1 MMCGI
6 TGTPGTGKSM
16 IGDVL
21 SRRGHTVVHLTST
34 VGPYVTGE
42 DEERD
47 ARIVDTDRWAAEFRQ
62 VDGFVEG
69 HLAHYL
75 PCDKIVVLRC
85 RPDEL
90 KKRLAQRKYREAK
103 IRENAEAEA
112 LDVCLIETVGEF
124 DPPQIFELDTTGR
137 DAGYCADRIEGFF
150 RGDIPA
156 DFGHIDWSA
165 YLGVNPP

>member
-16 IGDVL
+16 IGCEL
-21 SRRGHTVVHLTST
+21 ARRGHTVVHLSDT

-47 ARIVDTDRWAAEFRQ
+47 ARIIEVDRWAAEFIL

-69 HLAHYL
+69 HMAHLL
-75 PCDKIVVLRC
+75 PCDRIVVLRC

-90 KKRLAQRKYREAK
+90 RARLAQRNYREAK
-103 IRENAEAEA
+103 IRENADAEA
-112 LDVCLIETVGEF
+112 LDVCLIETVEAF
-124 DPPQIFELDTTGR
+124 EPSQILELDTTGQN
-137 DAGYCADRIEGFF
+137 ALWCADRIIGFI
-150 RGDIPA
+150 RGEIPA
-156 DFGHIDWSA
+156 DFGHIDWSG
-165 YLGVNPP
+165 YLEAVP

>member
-16 IGDVL
+16 IGNEL
-21 SRRGHTVVHLTST
+21 SRRGNTVIHLTST
-34 VGPYVTGE
+34 VGPYVIGD

-47 ARIVDTDRWAAEFRQ
+47 AWIIDTDRWSAEFVP

-69 HLAHYL
+69 HIAHLL
-75 PCDKIVVLRC
+75 PCDRIVVLRC

-90 KKRLAQRKYREAK
+90 RKRLAMRKYREKK
-103 IRENAEAEA
+103 IRENADAEA
-112 LDVCLIETVGEF
+112 LDVCLIETAGEF
-124 DPPQIFELDTTGR
+124 GPEQILELDTTGR

-150 RGDIPA
+150 KGEIPA
-156 DFGHIDWSA
+156 DFGHIDWSGFLEA
-165 YLGVNPP
+165 VS

>member
-6 TGTPGTGKSM
+6 TGTPGTGKSAT
-16 IGDVL
+16 GNEL
-21 SRRGHTVVHLTST
+21 AKRGHTVVHLTDT

-47 ARIVDTDRWAAEFRQ
+47 AQIIDVDRWVAEFVP

-69 HLAHYL
+69 HFAHLL

-85 RPDEL
+85 RPDVL
-90 KKRLAQRKYREAK
+90 KARLAMRKYREKK

-112 LDVCLIETVGEF
+112 LDVCLIETVEDFEPG
-124 DPPQIFELDTTGR
+124 QILEIDTTEKSP
-137 DAGYCADRIEGFF
+137 AECADTIEGFAAG
-150 RGDIPA
+150 RIPSG
-156 DFGHIDWSA
+156 FGSLDWSE
-165 YLGVNPP
+165 YLEVTP

>member
-16 IGDVL
+16 IGEEL
-21 SRRGHTVVHLTST
+21 SRRGYTVVHLTTT
-34 VGPYVTGE
+34 VGPYVIGE

-47 ARIVDTDRWAAEFRQ
+47 AQIIDTDRWAAEFEP

-69 HLAHYL
+69 HIAHLL

-90 KKRLAQRKYREAK
+90 RKRLAQRKYREKK

-112 LDVCLIETVGEF
+112 LDVCLIETVEEF
-124 DPPQIFELDTTGR
+124 EPPQIFELDTTGH
-137 DAGYCADRIEGFF
+137 DAGIVPTGSKDFTRTRSRQTSAISTGR
-150 RGDIPA
+150 DILEVAP
-156 DFGHIDWSA
+156 
-165 YLGVNPP
+165 

>member
-16 IGDVL
+16 IGNEL
-21 SRRGHTVVHLTST
+21 ARRGHMVVHLTAT

-47 ARIVDTDRWAAEFRQ
+47 ARIIDVDRWAAGFVP

-69 HLAHYL
+69 HMAHLL
-75 PCDKIVVLRC
+75 PCDRIVVLRC

-90 KKRLAQRKYREAK
+90 KERLARRKYREKK
-103 IRENAEAEA
+103 ILENAEAEA
-112 LDVCLIETVGEF
+112 LDVCLIETVETF
-124 DPPQIFELDTTGR
+124 DSSRILEVDTTGR
-137 DAGYCADRIEGFF
+137 DAAFCADRIEGFF
-150 RGDIPA
+150 RGEIPA
-156 DFGHIDWSA
+156 DFGHIDWSG
-165 YLGVNPP
+165 YLEAAV